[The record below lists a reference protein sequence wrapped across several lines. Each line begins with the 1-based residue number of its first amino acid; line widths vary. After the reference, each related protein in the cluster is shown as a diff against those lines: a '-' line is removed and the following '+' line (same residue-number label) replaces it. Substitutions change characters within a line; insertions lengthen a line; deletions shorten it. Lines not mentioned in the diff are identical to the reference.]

1 MPEFPND
8 ENGQV
13 LKAMQ
18 EAGMDLSQPCDIEFS
33 HLFEHEPQAR
43 SMEAEATSQGARV
56 EVFEPEELDEEE
68 EIEES
73 VWDVVCVFT
82 MVPSHKA
89 ITELETKL
97 ADIAQRL
104 GGRAD
109 GWGVMQ
115 G

>member
-1 MPEFPND
+1 
-8 ENGQV
+8 
-13 LKAMQ
+13 MQ

-33 HLFEHEPQAR
+33 HLFEHESEAR
-43 SMEAEATSQGARV
+43 SLAAEAESMGARV

-73 VWDVVCVFT
+73 VWDVVCTFT
-82 MVPSHKA
+82 MVPTHEA
-89 ITELETKL
+89 LTARETEL
-97 ADIAQRL
+97 AMMAQRL

-109 GWGVMQ
+109 GWGVMH